1 MVTSFADEV
10 PPPFNLAGEQVALGV
25 FTHRTTYLPG
35 LLGSLKRIG
44 APPCVVVC
52 ADGPINTN
60 MERLWRA
67 LQRTKARYWV
77 FLDDDI
83 EFLGGDV
90 LGDCVKAMVRH
101 RWAGCSIF
109 STFDVEHKA
118 RAGDYETWRRGA
130 AAAGSHRRA

>member
-1 MVTSFADEV
+1 
-10 PPPFNLAGEQVALGV
+10 
-25 FTHRTTYLPG
+25 
-35 LLGSLKRIG
+35 
-44 APPCVVVC
+44 
-52 ADGPINTN
+52 

-67 LQRTKARYWV
+67 LQRTTARYWV

-90 LGDCVKAMVRH
+90 LGDCVKAMVRN

-118 RAGDYETWRRGA
+118 AGIMRPGGGSCWSRVSSKSVTRAG
-130 AAAGSHRRA
+130 